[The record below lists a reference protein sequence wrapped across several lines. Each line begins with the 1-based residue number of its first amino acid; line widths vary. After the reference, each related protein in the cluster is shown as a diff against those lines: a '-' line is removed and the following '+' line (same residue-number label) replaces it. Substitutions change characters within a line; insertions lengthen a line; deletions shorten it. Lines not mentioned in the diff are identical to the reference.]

1 MRFPVRFQ
9 ILALV
14 AAVLIVA
21 LGSYFALA
29 TRLFTSDK
37 LTYIYDL
44 ESSLTAMISE
54 ETRES
59 LSGRIDKLGYFAVA
73 ARDGDADRAARHLL
87 ASDPDLL
94 SLEIWEARR
103 GGPERV
109 FLHVEPER
117 LAASNLD
124 EADLAEAR
132 RTTPVPFDVLG
143 DEGALLQN
151 ASLPPDVALLSL
163 AAVPPGGEAAVV
175 AIFRPDRMLRIF
187 ARSPAWRVYLVDG
200 RGRLVVHPDP
210 ARMVAR
216 EDASSSELVREATRG
231 PLARGVREFEAGE
244 GPVLGAFARIGV
256 GRLAVVAEVPRAE
269 ALRATRALARRS
281 VLFGLAVLFVA
292 VIASVALGLRLT
304 APLRRLEE
312 ATAAIA
318 RGDFATRVP
327 ETGGNEIAA
336 LARAFNRMGAELA
349 EREARL
355 GEAHAQLA
363 QSAKLSAVGELAA
376 SVVHEVKNPIAGLVG
391 YAEVGAQ
398 AATLEEAREI
408 FQVIEKNAWRASDVL
423 QTMLAFSRPADVTRG
438 PVDLSQLARDTL
450 RLVQHQLQLSGVSIE
465 TDLPGGLP
473 PAWGNEQQ
481 LQQMLVNLVMNA
493 AHAME
498 DTERRVLA
506 VVTRAEGDRVV
517 LAVRDTGVGMTP
529 ETRARL
535 FTPFFTTKAPG
546 QGTGLGLSVTRRIVE
561 SHGGRIEVDTAPGVG
576 TAFEVRLPSRPP
588 PG

>member
-14 AAVLIVA
+14 VTVLIAA
-21 LGSYFALA
+21 LASYFALA

-44 ESSLTAMISE
+44 ESSLTAMVSE

-59 LSGRIDKLGYFAVA
+59 LSGRIDKLGYFALA
-73 ARDGDADRAARHLL
+73 ARDGDAERAARHLL

-94 SLEIWEARR
+94 SLEIWEARGR
-103 GGPERV
+103 GPERV
-109 FLHVEPER
+109 FQHVEPDR
-117 LAASNLD
+117 LAAANLSGT
-124 EADLAEAR
+124 DLAEAR
-132 RTTPVPFDVLG
+132 RSTPVPFDVLEA
-143 DEGALLQN
+143 EGALLQN
-151 ASLPPDVALLSL
+151 ASLPPDLALLSL

-175 AIFRPDRMLRIF
+175 ALFRPDRMLRIF

-216 EDASSSELVREATRG
+216 EDASASEIVREATRG
-231 PLARGVREFEAGE
+231 PLARGVREFDAPE
-244 GPVLGAFARIGV
+244 GPVLGAFARIGL

-269 ALRATRALARRS
+269 ALRATQALARRS

-292 VIASVALGLRLT
+292 VIASVGLGLRLT

-312 ATAAIA
+312 ATSAIA
-318 RGDFATRVP
+318 RGDFATRVR
-327 ETGGNEIAA
+327 ESGRNEIAA
-336 LARAFNRMGAELA
+336 LARAFNRMGSELA

-376 SVVHEVKNPIAGLVG
+376 SVVHEVKNPLAGLVG

-398 AATLEEAREI
+398 ATSLAEAREV
-408 FQVIEKNAWRASDVL
+408 FQIIERNAWRASDVL

-438 PVDLSQLARDTL
+438 PVDLSQLVRDTL
-450 RLVQHQLQLSGVSIE
+450 RLLQHQLQLSGVTIQLH
-465 TDLPGGLP
+465 LPDRLP
-473 PAWGNEQQ
+473 PVSANEQQ
-481 LQQMLVNLVMNA
+481 LQQVLVNLVMNA

-498 DTERRVLA
+498 ASERRVLEIA
-506 VVTRAEGDRVV
+506 TRAEDGQVV

-561 SHGGRIEVDTAPGVG
+561 AHGGRIEVDTDPGRG
-576 TAFEVRLPSRPP
+576 TAFEVRLPATP
-588 PG
+588 